1 MTGFLEKILAS
12 TREDLEARKCQTP
25 LDELKALVKDRAAQ
39 IAAGAKSGADV
50 GGESNAAAG
59 AGEKRMQAGGGD
71 LRSLAQVVS
80 RPGISVIAEV
90 KRASPSKGD
99 IRPDLDVAEIVTAYE
114 QAGAAAI
121 SVLTETRYFKGSL
134 DDLTTARKTLTSP
147 VPILRKDFIVDPY
160 QIWEAAAAGA
170 DAILLIVAAL
180 NAEEL
185 SSFQNEAA
193 EAGLECLVEVHDAEE
208 LKVAL
213 ACRAPLIGINNRDLK
228 TFYVTLQTTL
238 DMIGLVPDGVLVVS
252 ESGIATSAD
261 VARLAEA
268 GVDAV
273 LVGETLMR
281 SADPGAGL
289 RKLLS

>member
-1 MTGFLEKILAS
+1 MAGFLEKILAS
-12 TREDLEARKCQTP
+12 TREDLEERKRQTP
-25 LDELKALVKDRAAQ
+25 LDELKDSVKGGVGQ
-39 IAAGAKSGADV
+39 ISPAGKSDLAPAAGEERSQAIGDKHSL
-50 GGESNAAAG
+50 AAAV
-59 AGEKRMQAGGGD
+59 A
-71 LRSLAQVVS
+71 

-121 SVLTETRYFKGSL
+121 SVLTEPRYFKGSL
-134 DDLTTARKTLTSP
+134 DDLATARKTLASP
-147 VPILRKDFIVDPY
+147 VPILRKDFVVDPY

-170 DAILLIVAAL
+170 DAVLLIVAAL
-180 NAEEL
+180 TADEL
-185 SSFQNEAA
+185 SSFQKEAA
-193 EAGLECLVEVHDAEE
+193 EAGLECLVETHDPDE
-208 LKVAL
+208 LKDAL
-213 ACRAPLIGINNRDLK
+213 ASGATLIGINNRNLR
-228 TFYVTLQTTL
+228 TFEVSLQTTL

>member
-1 MTGFLEKILAS
+1 VPGFLEKILAS
-12 TREDLEARKCQTP
+12 TREDLGARKRETP
-25 LDELKALVKDRAAQ
+25 LGELKSLVKDRAAQ
-39 IAAGAKSGADV
+39 IAV
-50 GGESNAAAG
+50 GGKSDTTVG
-59 AGEKRMQAGGGD
+59 AGEKR
-71 LRSLAQVVS
+71 SLAQAVS

-99 IRPDLDVAEIVTAYE
+99 IRPDLDVAEIVRAYE

-121 SVLTETRYFKGSL
+121 SVLTEPRYFKGSL
-134 DDLTTARKTLTSP
+134 DDLAIARKTLTSP
-147 VPILRKDFIVDPY
+147 VPILRKDFVIDPY

-170 DAILLIVAAL
+170 DAVLLIVAAL
-180 NAEEL
+180 SSDEL
-185 SSFQNEAA
+185 SSFQKEAA
-193 EAGLECLVEVHDAEE
+193 EAGLECLVETHDPDE
-208 LKVAL
+208 LRVAL
-213 ACRAPLIGINNRDLK
+213 ASGARLIGINNRELR
-228 TFYVTLQTTL
+228 TFDVTLQTTL

-261 VARLAEA
+261 VARLAGA

-281 SADPGAGL
+281 GADPGAGL